1 MKFVSVLLIT
11 AALMKQA
18 DEAIAKVC
26 FFFTACSLEYHCSF
40 LINSQEEPFEY
51 LGGLVRTREKPLE
64 KVMHIFGMG

>member
-18 DEAIAKVC
+18 DEAIAKVV
-26 FFFTACSLEYHCSF
+26 FFTACSLEYHCSF

-64 KVMHIFGMG
+64 KVMHIFRMG